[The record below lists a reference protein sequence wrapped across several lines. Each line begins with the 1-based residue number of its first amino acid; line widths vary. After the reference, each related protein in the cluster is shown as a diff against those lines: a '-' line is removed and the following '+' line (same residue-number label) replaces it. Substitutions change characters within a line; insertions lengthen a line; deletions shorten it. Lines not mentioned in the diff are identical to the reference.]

1 MRVCVCVCVCVR
13 ARAHIHI
20 YVHKI
25 MYINICVCHIHTRI
39 HACIHTYI
47 RTYIHTC
54 IHTCIR
60 TCKHAYMIFIY
71 FFIQASSRTWH
82 DSWPARTSTGK
93 LTPSPLQQPFQHKKT
108 LTEYRDH
115 RPHIHLYTY
124 IYILPGTEVTSYT
137 FIYTYN
143 MYYRVPRSQATH
155 SLSSFKSR

>member
-1 MRVCVCVCVCVR
+1 MNAAPNASMVYYSKTLIVTVKSFITQIPDGSRV
-13 ARAHIHI
+13 I
-20 YVHKI
+20 
-25 MYINICVCHIHTRI
+25 
-39 HACIHTYI
+39 
-47 RTYIHTC
+47 
-54 IHTCIR
+54 
-60 TCKHAYMIFIY
+60 KHFRIFIY